1 MRRKAVR
8 HVLAFH
14 RGRGR
19 PRKFDRPARAVTLTL
34 PEDVLA
40 ALTEIDEDV
49 SRAIVRVMSPLAATA
64 ARLPAAELSKYGNS
78 AVIVIRPDR
87 VFERIEGVTLVPLP
101 DGRALVSL
109 DDSMT
114 VPEFEL
120 KLRDVLDDQELKP
133 HERASLASIVEI
145 LRMARQTRG
154 ISIEERNIIVLQTT
168 PSRPSSRRARAS
180 ERGSS

>member
-1 MRRKAVR
+1 MPRKAIR
-8 HVLAFH
+8 PVLMFH

-40 ALTEIDEDV
+40 ALAAIDEDV
-49 SRAIVRVMSPLAATA
+49 SRAIVRVMSPLAARSA
-64 ARLPAAELSKYGNS
+64 VRLPAAELSKYGNS
-78 AVIVIRPDR
+78 SVIVIRPEP
-87 VFERIEGVTLVPLP
+87 VFERIQGVTLVPLP

-120 KLRDVLDDQELKP
+120 KLRDVLDDEKLKAQ
-133 HERASLASIVEI
+133 ERAAIASIVEI
-145 LRMARQTRG
+145 LRIARHTRG
-154 ISIEERNIIVLQTT
+154 VSIEERNIIVLH
-168 PSRPSSRRARAS
+168 SARRGRRPAQS
-180 ERGSS
+180 